1 MHPDLHLVERMRQGE
16 QAAFDQ
22 FFYAYASHLAGFIGR
37 RTSFEGSALED
48 AVQVTLIN
56 AIRAIG
62 NFRGESNLFTWI
74 CQICRN
80 HLADLARKAKRQPK
94 SHSLE
99 TVLENGDGHGA
110 LVLADTRDPLHECTA
125 DSSRDAVRR
134 VINLLP
140 ASYAQVLEL
149 RFGSDLAV
157 TEIARELG
165 ISESAAESRLS
176 RARHAFR
183 ERWNELSMVS
193 VAA

>member
-1 MHPDLHLVERMRQGE
+1 MRQGE

-22 FFYAYASHLAGFIGR
+22 FFHAYASRLAGFIGR
-37 RTSFEGSALED
+37 RTSFEGPALED
-48 AVQVTLIN
+48 AVQVSLIN

-62 NFRGESNLFTWI
+62 TFRGESNLFTWI

-94 SHSLE
+94 THSLE
-99 TVLENGDGHGA
+99 TMLEKCDGHGP
-110 LVLADTRDPLHECTA
+110 LVLADLRDPMHECSA

-149 RFGSDLAV
+149 RFGSELAV
-157 TEIARELG
+157 PQIARELD
-165 ISESAAESRLS
+165 ISERAAESRLS

-183 ERWNELSMVS
+183 ERWNELSMDT
-193 VAA
+193 VAS